1 MILATWANWSLGR
14 KQDTWQVPSSLI
26 LGFRA
31 VTIDLSEIRETAL
44 SMAFEEVACIITLR
58 NVEFL
63 SEEQFLVSEG
73 PGLGVPWCIS
83 KPHSH
88 VFVQQL
94 AKLGER
100 SNTPRCAL
108 RPRE

>member
-58 NVEFL
+58 NVEF
-63 SEEQFLVSEG
+63 FSEG
-73 PGLGVPWCIS
+73 QS
-83 KPHSH
+83 K
-88 VFVQQL
+88 
-94 AKLGER
+94 KTRG
-100 SNTPRCAL
+100 
-108 RPRE
+108 